1 MATMPVSEEL
11 LAQAQN
17 GNAAAMEAL
26 LAESYPSVC
35 RIARA
40 VAGEE
45 HVAHYIV
52 DLVLER
58 SLRVLPTWRRG
69 VIPENWFYH
78 HTLLTARD
86 FAAVNAVDPRR
97 DPLVTQAAAA
107 STDPGYVA
115 FVRALRGLPE
125 QQAEAFLLNHGEM
138 LNERLLG
145 VAMDC
150 SATAAEKHLAAASE
164 ALAAIAGPQREA
176 YTAALHRAYTS
187 LTPQEGSGVRE
198 VRAFV
203 RRTRRRHLL
212 RRLMRWLLVLLVLGA
227 SAYAAWRWRDRIRSM
242 VGTRTTAPP
251 AAALF
256 AVYSPSSC
264 STGSTTSCWPSSCS
278 PACC

>member
-26 LAESYPSVC
+26 LAESYPSVY

-45 HVAHYIV
+45 HVAHHVV

-86 FAAVNAVDPRR
+86 FAAVNAVDARR
-97 DPLVTQAAAA
+97 DPLVTQAGPV
-107 STDPGYVA
+107 SGDPGYVA
-115 FVRALRGLPE
+115 FVRALRALPA

-164 ALAAIAGPQREA
+164 AMAAIAGPKLAE
-176 YTAALHRAYTS
+176 YTAALHRAYAS
-187 LTPQEGSGVRE
+187 LTPQDGSGVRE

-203 RRTRRRHLL
+203 RRTRRRRFW
-212 RRLMRWLLVLLVLGA
+212 RRLVRWLVVLVVLGA
-227 SAYAAWRWRDRIRSM
+227 VLYAAWRWRDRIRSLI
-242 VGTRTTAPP
+242 GSPTTAPS
-251 AAALF
+251 AVAVF
-256 AVYSPSSC
+256 AVYSPASC